1 LVWDG
6 RAGSMGGRDEDQDPA
21 DVTFK
26 QLFDEFLVLSEARG
40 RSPTTLHGYRTVI
53 SGFWLPELGAMPIKD
68 LSAHTLDMLYARL
81 RTRDEPAAPS
91 TVRRYHAILSAAL
104 TQAVKWHWIPLNV
117 ARLATLPRAEHA
129 DPATLSAT
137 QVRDLIA
144 ACTRESEELAMI
156 VTVAAVTGCRRGELA
171 ALRWCDYEDEVLYVR
186 GSAYNVGRT
195 KGIKTTKT
203 GRQRRIAIHG
213 RLAGML
219 ESWRTSRA
227 ERAAAAGVPYGPES
241 YLFSDGTHGVE
252 PININSLTT
261 RFRRIATQLGMPLIH
276 FHTLRHFAATQLI
289 VSGVDPRTAASRLGH
304 ANPSL
309 TLRVY
314 SHATSESERQA
325 AEVGARILEV

>member
-1 LVWDG
+1 
-6 RAGSMGGRDEDQDPA
+6 MGGRDDEPDGA
-21 DVTFK
+21 DVTFQ

-40 RSPTTLHGYRTVI
+40 RSPTTLHSYRTVI
-53 SGFWLPELGAMPIKD
+53 SGFWLPELGTMRITD
-68 LSAHTLDMLYARL
+68 LTAHTLDMLYARL
-81 RTRDEPAAPS
+81 RTRAEPAAPS

-117 ARLATLPRAEHA
+117 AKLATLPRAEHA
-129 DPATLSAT
+129 EPETLSAA

-144 ACTRESEELAMI
+144 ACGQESQELAMI

-171 ALRWCDYEDEVLYVR
+171 ALRWCDYQDEMLHVR
-186 GSAYNVGRT
+186 GSAYNMGRT
-195 KGIKTTKT
+195 KGIKSTKT

-213 RLAGML
+213 RAAGMI
-219 ESWRTSRA
+219 ESWRRSRA
-227 ERAAAAGVPYGPES
+227 DLAAAAGVPYGPES
-241 YLFSDGTHGVE
+241 YLFSDGTHGVT

-261 RFRRIATQLGMPLIH
+261 RFRRVATQLGMPSIH
-276 FHTLRHFAATQLI
+276 FHSLRHFAATQLI

-304 ANPSL
+304 SNPSL

-325 AEVGARILEV
+325 AEVGARILDD